1 MLSRSFFWVC
11 LLLSLWAFS
20 SIFGY
25 GRFSGEMIR
34 FWTKV
39 SYTAQIGFVLLILR
53 FFLIFTGKYP
63 QGRKKF
69 LIIGT
74 ISLLPALIIYMN
86 LFHNAIVNGFPTG
99 FWFMLLEFTVFFYN
113 LASLALVFFWYRR
126 TRSPREKKQAL
137 LFIISAL
144 LAVISAWI
152 VDLIAARYGK
162 SALSPITTL
171 IWFIALVYIILRY
184 RFIQL
189 TPHLVSPDIL
199 DAVNELVMLVD
210 SNRKV
215 ITLNRK
221 GRALLNGSPDLFSD
235 LKGEIDGFGRMD
247 EFIDAAFEGTGR
259 EEFFRIFLS
268 QRESICPL
276 DIKMKTV
283 LDRFKEPL
291 GVLIVGSEVPGIE
304 HFQKRFGLTSRQ
316 AEVIVLLLS
325 GLTNKEIADRMFLS
339 ERTVKGHLTNIYNK
353 LGINNKIE
361 LYNLSG
367 GFNMIG
373 IPPTFP

>member
-25 GRFSGEMIR
+25 GRFSDELIR
-34 FWTKV
+34 FWTKI

-63 QGRKKF
+63 QGRKKY
-69 LIIGT
+69 LVVAA
-74 ISLLPALIIYMN
+74 ISVLPALIIYMN
-86 LFHNAIVNGFPTG
+86 LFHNAIVKGFPTG

-113 LASLALVFFWYRR
+113 LASIALVFSWYRR
-126 TRSPREKKQAL
+126 TRSQREKKQAL

-144 LAVISAWI
+144 LAVMAAWI

-162 SALSPITTL
+162 PALSPITTL

-189 TPHLVSPDIL
+189 TPNLVSPDIL
-199 DAVNELVMLVD
+199 DGVNELIMLVD
-210 SNRKV
+210 GNRKV

-221 GRALLNGSPDLFSD
+221 GRALLDGMPDCFSD
-235 LKGEIDGFGRMD
+235 LKGKIDGFDRMD
-247 EFIDAAFEGTGR
+247 GFIDAAFEGTGR

-268 QRESICPL
+268 GRESLCPL

-283 LDRFKEPL
+283 PDRFEEPL

-304 HFQKRFGLTSRQ
+304 HFQKQFGLTSRQ

-361 LYNLSG
+361 LYNLSS
-367 GFNMIG
+367 GFNLI
-373 IPPTFP
+373 